1 MARPARGRVEPEK
14 LTDGT
19 FAFRLR
25 FRAYGKRENLTL
37 HERRDCDCG
46 CMGGW
51 TERTAQLELN
61 NVLARV
67 QAGVWER
74 PKPKPVIEKTFTEMP
89 LFDEYASYWLKSKLK
104 GLIGKKPI
112 TKGTHDGYLSMLR
125 RHLLPFFGRYRL
137 DEIDDALCAEF
148 RKYKIKEAHELKEAL
163 DAGADV
169 RDERNR
175 KLDPL
180 GPASIQ
186 GLISLLGEICQEAFE
201 DKWMPANPARGKRL
215 KLHVPKPKRTFLE
228 MDELAVIEDAAAE
241 QDPNLER
248 FALAAQAAPAGS
260 TAGAVALRLSEGKRQ
275 KLIASEL
282 GLCPGTIHFH
292 VRNLGAVRV
301 GVYVGRK
308 ALVCTLG
315 RSGVRNSELS
325 GIQIGHLRVHDLQN
339 ARLDIPDSKTET
351 GIRIVEISPY
361 LAEVLTEHID
371 RLRKAGFDTGP
382 TAPLFPNERGKRMS
396 RKRVGTIVH
405 EAAVLATERMRER
418 GLPPLAHITP
428 HSLRRTYI
436 TIALLANNY
445 DIKWVMDQVGHA
457 DSKMT
462 MDVYNQLQ
470 QRAKREHGT
479 SFDRLI
485 RDARVAL
492 YGDDTPAEPGVWAG
506 DRAGKPKTTPNR
518 PSPRRPERGQKL
530 RISRKKA
537 GRRSRCS
544 KSGEQRF
551 QSYALPTEL
560 SRRDPPILARRRTV
574 TLGSRSGRAGRRA
587 LVARAARPAP
597 GIDFAGAIQLLSDS
611 GSARSPS
618 RWSLINSW
626 SRSATSSSVRQVF
639 SPLFKI
645 CSTALT
651 RLSTVCLTT
660 PSADAAEDALHPAFR
675 YARSVSR
682 ATTPPSRCCA
692 SGDR

>member
-1 MARPARGRVEPEK
+1 MARPATGRVEPEK

-37 HERRDCDCG
+37 HERRDCECG
-46 CMGGW
+46 CKGGW
-51 TERTAQLELN
+51 TERTAELELS

-67 QAGVWER
+67 QAGAWER

-89 LFDEYASYWLKSKLK
+89 IFHEYSSYWLKAKLE

-112 TKGTHDGYLSMLR
+112 TQGTHDGYLSMLR
-125 RHLLPFFGRYRL
+125 QHLLPFFGRYRL
-137 DEIDDALCAEF
+137 DEIDDDLCAEF
-148 RKYKIKEAHELKEAL
+148 RKHKIQEAHELKEAL
-163 DAGADV
+163 DAGADL
-169 RDERNR
+169 RGERNR
-175 KLDPL
+175 KIRPL

-186 GLISLLGEICQEAFE
+186 GLVTLLAEILQEAFE
-201 DKWMPANPARGKRL
+201 DKWIPANPARGKRL

-228 MDELAVIEDAAAE
+228 MDELVVTEDAAAE

-292 VRNLGAVRV
+292 VRSLGAMRV
-301 GVYVGRK
+301 GIYVGRK

-325 GIQIGHLRVHDLQN
+325 GIQIGHLRVHDLHN
-339 ARLDIPDSKTET
+339 ARVDIPGSKTET
-351 GIRIVEISPY
+351 GIRNVEISPY
-361 LAEVLTEHID
+361 LAEVLIEHID

-396 RKRVGTIVH
+396 RKRVGVIVH
-405 EAAVLATERMRER
+405 EAAVLATEKMRER

-470 QRAKREHGT
+470 QRAKREHGA

-485 RDARVAL
+485 REARAAL

-506 DRAGKPKTTPNR
+506 DWAGKPKTTPNR
-518 PSPRRPERGQKL
+518 LSPHRPERGQKL
-530 RISRKKA
+530 RISRQKA

-544 KSGEQRF
+544 KSGDQRF
-551 QSYALPTEL
+551 QSSALPAEL
-560 SRRDPPILARRRTV
+560 SRRDP
-574 TLGSRSGRAGRRA
+574 RS
-587 LVARAARPAP
+587 
-597 GIDFAGAIQLLSDS
+597 
-611 GSARSPS
+611 
-618 RWSLINSW
+618 
-626 SRSATSSSVRQVF
+626 
-639 SPLFKI
+639 
-645 CSTALT
+645 
-651 RLSTVCLTT
+651 
-660 PSADAAEDALHPAFR
+660 
-675 YARSVSR
+675 
-682 ATTPPSRCCA
+682 
-692 SGDR
+692 

>member
-1 MARPARGRVEPEK
+1 MARPATGRVEPEK
-14 LTDGT
+14 LADGT
-19 FAFRLR
+19 SAFRLR
-25 FRAYGKRENLTL
+25 FRAYGKRENVTL

-46 CMGGW
+46 CTGGW
-51 TERTAQLELN
+51 TERTAELELS

-74 PKPKPVIEKTFTEMP
+74 PKPKPVIEKTFAEMP
-89 LFDEYASYWLKSKLK
+89 IFHEYASYWLKAKLE
-104 GLIGKKPI
+104 GVIGKKPI
-112 TKGTHDGYLSMLR
+112 TKGTHDGYLSMLG

-137 DEIDDALCAEF
+137 DEIDDDLCAEF
-148 RKYKIKEAHELKEAL
+148 RKHKIQEAHELKEAL
-163 DAGADV
+163 DAGADL

-175 KLDPL
+175 KLEPL

-186 GLISLLGEICQEAFE
+186 GLITLLAEILQEAFE
-201 DKWMPANPARGKRL
+201 DKWIPANPARGKRL
-215 KLHVPKPKRTFLE
+215 KLYVPKPKRTFLE

-241 QDPNLER
+241 QDPCLER
-248 FALAAQAAPAGS
+248 FALAAQTAPAGS

-301 GVYVGRK
+301 GIYVGRK

-325 GIQIGHLRVHDLQN
+325 AIQIGHLRVHDLLN

-351 GIRIVEISPY
+351 GIRVVEISPY
-361 LAEVLTEHID
+361 LAEVLIEHID

-396 RKRVGTIVH
+396 RKRVGVIVH
-405 EAAVLATERMRER
+405 EAAVLATEKMRER

-436 TIALLANNY
+436 SIALLANNY

-470 QRAKREHGT
+470 QRAKREHGA

-485 RDARVAL
+485 REARVAL
-492 YGDDTPAEPGVWAG
+492 YGDDTPADRGVWAG
-506 DRAGKPKTTPNR
+506 DWAGKPKTTPNTL
-518 PSPRRPERGQKL
+518 PPRRPERGQKL
-530 RISRKKA
+530 RISRKIA
-537 GRRSRCS
+537 GRRGCSS
-544 KSGEQRF
+544 KSGDQRF
-551 QSYALPTEL
+551 QSRALPAEL
-560 SRRDPPILARRRTV
+560 SRR
-574 TLGSRSGRAGRRA
+574 
-587 LVARAARPAP
+587 
-597 GIDFAGAIQLLSDS
+597 GAT
-611 GSARSPS
+611 
-618 RWSLINSW
+618 W
-626 SRSATSSSVRQVF
+626 
-639 SPLFKI
+639 
-645 CSTALT
+645 
-651 RLSTVCLTT
+651 
-660 PSADAAEDALHPAFR
+660 
-675 YARSVSR
+675 
-682 ATTPPSRCCA
+682 
-692 SGDR
+692 

>member
-1 MARPARGRVEPEK
+1 MARPATGRVEPKK
-14 LTDGT
+14 LADGT

-25 FRAYGKRENLTL
+25 FRAYGHRENVTL

-46 CMGGW
+46 CTGGW
-51 TERTAQLELN
+51 TERTAEIELS
-61 NVLARV
+61 NVLARI

-74 PKPKPVIEKTFTEMP
+74 PKPKPVIEKTFTEIP
-89 LFDEYASYWLKSKLK
+89 NFHEFSSYWLKAKLE

-112 TKGTHDGYLSMLR
+112 TKNTHDGYKSMLR
-125 RHLLPFFGRYRL
+125 QHLLPFFGRYRL
-137 DEIDDALCAEF
+137 DDIDDELCAAF
-148 RKYKIKEAHELKEAL
+148 RKHKIQEAHELKDTLE
-163 DAGADV
+163 AGADI
-169 RDERNR
+169 RGERNR
-175 KLDPL
+175 KVKPL

-186 GLISLLGEICQEAFE
+186 GLITLLAEILQEACE
-201 DKWMPANPARGKRL
+201 EKLIPTNPARGKRL

-241 QDPNLER
+241 QDPDLER

-315 RSGVRNSELS
+315 RSGVRNSECS
-325 GIQIGHLRVHDLQN
+325 GIQIGHLRLSDLYN
-339 ARLDIPDSKTET
+339 ARVDIPDSKTET
-351 GIRIVEISPY
+351 GIRNVEISPY
-361 LAEVLTEHID
+361 LAEVLIEHID

-396 RKRVGTIVH
+396 RKRVGVIVR
-405 EAAVLATERMRER
+405 EAAVLATEMRER

-436 TIALLANNY
+436 TIALLANKY

-470 QRAKREHGT
+470 QRAKREHGA

-485 RDARVAL
+485 REARVAL
-492 YGDDTPAEPGVWAG
+492 YGDDTPVERDATPVQNGAKQGVWAG
-506 DRAGKPKTTPNR
+506 DWAGTRKSAPKT
-518 PSPRRPERGQKL
+518 PSQRRRDCGQKPL
-530 RISRKKA
+530 ISRKKA
-537 GRRSRCS
+537 RRGNCHLE
-544 KSGEQRF
+544 G
-551 QSYALPTEL
+551 
-560 SRRDPPILARRRTV
+560 
-574 TLGSRSGRAGRRA
+574 GG
-587 LVARAARPAP
+587 
-597 GIDFAGAIQLLSDS
+597 
-611 GSARSPS
+611 
-618 RWSLINSW
+618 
-626 SRSATSSSVRQVF
+626 
-639 SPLFKI
+639 PLFSVV
-645 CSTALT
+645 CSTN
-651 RLSTVCLTT
+651 
-660 PSADAAEDALHPAFR
+660 
-675 YARSVSR
+675 
-682 ATTPPSRCCA
+682 
-692 SGDR
+692 

>member
-1 MARPARGRVEPEK
+1 VARPATGRVEPEK
-14 LTDGT
+14 LADGT

-25 FRAYGKRENLTL
+25 FRAYGKRENVTL
-37 HERRDCDCG
+37 HERRDCDCD
-46 CMGGW
+46 CKGGW
-51 TERTAQLELN
+51 TERTAELELSN
-61 NVLARV
+61 LLARI

-89 LFDEYASYWLKSKLK
+89 LFDEFASYWLKAKLE

-125 RHLLPFFGRYRL
+125 QHLLPFFGRYRL
-137 DEIDDALCAEF
+137 DDIDDDLCAAF
-148 RKYKIKEAHELKEAL
+148 RKHKIQEAHELKEAL
-163 DAGADV
+163 DAGADL

-175 KLDPL
+175 KIKPL

-186 GLISLLGEICQEAFE
+186 GLITLLAEILQEAFE
-201 DKWMPANPARGKRL
+201 DKWIPANPARGKRL

-241 QDPNLER
+241 QDPDLAR

-275 KLIASEL
+275 NLIASEL
-282 GLCPGTIHFH
+282 GMCPGTIHFH
-292 VRNLGAVRV
+292 VRNLGAMRV

-315 RSGVRNSELS
+315 RSGVRNSECS
-325 GIQIGHLRVHDLQN
+325 AIQIGHLRIHDLHN
-339 ARLDIPDSKTET
+339 ARVDIPDSKTET
-351 GIRIVEISPY
+351 GIRNVEISPY
-361 LAEVLTEHID
+361 LAEVLIEHID
-371 RLRKAGFDTGP
+371 RLSKAGFDTGP

-396 RKRVGTIVH
+396 RKRVGVIVH
-405 EAAVLATERMRER
+405 EAAVLATEKMRER

-470 QRAKREHGT
+470 QRAKREHGA

-492 YGDDTPAEPGVWAG
+492 YGNDTPVERDTTPVQSGAEQGVWAG
-506 DRAGKPKTTPNR
+506 DWAGTPKTTPKT
-518 PSPRRPERGQKL
+518 PSQRRRDCGQNPL
-530 RISRKKA
+530 ISRKKA
-537 GRRSRCS
+537 RRGRCDLE
-544 KSGEQRF
+544 GG
-551 QSYALPTEL
+551 
-560 SRRDPPILARRRTV
+560 
-574 TLGSRSGRAGRRA
+574 GST
-587 LVARAARPAP
+587 
-597 GIDFAGAIQLLSDS
+597 F
-611 GSARSPS
+611 
-618 RWSLINSW
+618 
-626 SRSATSSSVRQVF
+626 SVV
-639 SPLFKI
+639 
-645 CSTALT
+645 CSTN
-651 RLSTVCLTT
+651 
-660 PSADAAEDALHPAFR
+660 
-675 YARSVSR
+675 
-682 ATTPPSRCCA
+682 
-692 SGDR
+692 